1 LRPFPQ
7 AGDPSRLASLWEDY
21 RQEIL
26 SHAGIALFL
35 FGNKKDRDGELV
47 VADGVLREFEIAR
60 QQGAAVLPIGATGSA
75 AKILADQVVSDPD
88 KFTLELDADGR
99 DMLATLAKHTDDL
112 KSLITPIVAL
122 VRKLQGKV

>member
-1 LRPFPQ
+1 
-7 AGDPSRLASLWEDY
+7 LWEDY

-35 FGNKKDRDGELV
+35 FGNKKGPNGELV
-47 VADGVLREFEIAR
+47 VADGVLREFEIAGQR
-60 QQGAAVLPIGATGSA
+60 GAAVLPIGATGSA
-75 AKILADQVVSDPD
+75 AKILADQVVSNPD
-88 KFTLELDADGR
+88 QFTPDLDAQGR
-99 DMLATLAKHTDDL
+99 GMLATLARHADDL